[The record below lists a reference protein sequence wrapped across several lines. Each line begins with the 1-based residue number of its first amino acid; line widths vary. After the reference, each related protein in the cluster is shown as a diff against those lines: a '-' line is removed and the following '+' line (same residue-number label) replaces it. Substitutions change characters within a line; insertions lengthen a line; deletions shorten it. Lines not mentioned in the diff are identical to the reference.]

1 MQTEI
6 LMKNI
11 PQFDFKKIPKR
22 PTFFMTVARRMISF
36 PDLKKR
42 GFTYEKI
49 NMEELQPPY
58 LLLSTHGS
66 MVDFNIMLKM
76 TDPYQVNNVMTLE
89 GFHDY
94 TEFVMRNLGV
104 LGKRKFVKDLYLL
117 RNIRYCLEELH
128 TIFVLYPEAR
138 YSLDGTTSFLPDS
151 LAKMCKMMKVPVV
164 VLSQRGNFISCP
176 QWNKKNKGN
185 AVHAIM
191 TQIVNKDE
199 IKKIS
204 VSEIDE
210 RIRKAF
216 IYDDF
221 KYQKDNRVVIDDPD
235 RAVGLHSILYQCPA
249 CETEFQMDSAG
260 SRLWCNHCKKEWR
273 MTEYGELQAA
283 DDGTEFPHIPDWFA
297 WERENVRKEIAE
309 GTYYFTDEVRIDTLP
324 NAKGFIH
331 QPTGRLTQDITGT
344 TIEGVLYGE
353 QKIIHKSPLELDS
366 MHIEYDYKGKG
377 DCVDISTQEDSYWC
391 YPVLARDVISKLSI
405 ATEELYLYHKHLTHK
420 DKKRGKD
427 FHDTCRT

>member
-1 MQTEI
+1 
-6 LMKNI
+6 
-11 PQFDFKKIPKR
+11 
-22 PTFFMTVARRMISF
+22 
-36 PDLKKR
+36 
-42 GFTYEKI
+42 
-49 NMEELQPPY
+49 
-58 LLLSTHGS
+58 
-66 MVDFNIMLKM
+66 
-76 TDPYQVNNVMTLE
+76 
-89 GFHDY
+89 
-94 TEFVMRNLGV
+94 
-104 LGKRKFVKDLYLL
+104 
-117 RNIRYCLEELH
+117 
-128 TIFVLYPEAR
+128 
-138 YSLDGTTSFLPDS
+138 
-151 LAKMCKMMKVPVV
+151 
-164 VLSQRGNFISCP
+164 
-176 QWNKKNKGN
+176 
-185 AVHAIM
+185 
-191 TQIVNKDE
+191 
-199 IKKIS
+199 
-204 VSEIDE
+204 
-210 RIRKAF
+210 
-216 IYDDF
+216 
-221 KYQKDNRVVIDDPD
+221 
-235 RAVGLHSILYQCPA
+235 
-249 CETEFQMDSAG
+249 
-260 SRLWCNHCKKEWR
+260 